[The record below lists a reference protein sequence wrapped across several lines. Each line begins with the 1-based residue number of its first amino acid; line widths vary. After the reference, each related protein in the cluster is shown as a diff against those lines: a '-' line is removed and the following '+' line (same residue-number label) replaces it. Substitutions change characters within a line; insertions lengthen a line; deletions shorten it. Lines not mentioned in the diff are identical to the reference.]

1 MRFFYVAPS
10 AVDGARAVVE
20 GAEAAHARHVL
31 RLSRG
36 SEVGLVDGCGF
47 EYLAVIDRVLPGR
60 LELEMRE
67 KRPAAGI
74 PSLRLGLAQGWLKE
88 KKMDRLVRTLSELG
102 AARFIPLSC
111 ARAVVRPAAGRS
123 AFRRERWRRI
133 AVEALKQCRRGNLL
147 EVEEETSLER
157 LLAVETDWEVRV
169 LFWEEAATPLSA
181 ADLRGGE
188 ASSVLAVLG
197 PEGGF
202 SREEADAAAAAGF
215 LVRRLGPRVLRA
227 DTAAAAAAAILQFLA
242 GDLGAAPKR
251 S

>member
-10 AVDGARAVVE
+10 AIDGARAVIE

-31 RLSRG
+31 RLARG

-47 EYLAVIDRVLPGR
+47 EYRAMIDRVLPGR
-60 LELEMRE
+60 IELEVRE
-67 KRPAAGI
+67 KRSAAGI
-74 PSLRLGLAQGWLKE
+74 PCLQLGIAQGWLKE

-102 AARFIPLSC
+102 VARFIPLSC
-111 ARAVVRPAAGRS
+111 ARAVVRPAAGKS

-147 EVEEETSLER
+147 EVDEGISFER
-157 LLAVETDWEVRV
+157 LLSAETGWESRI
-169 LFWEEAATPLSA
+169 LFWEEASEPLSS
-181 ADLRGGE
+181 ADLRGGV

-202 SREEADAAAAAGF
+202 GREEAAAAAAAGF
-215 LVRRLGPRVLRA
+215 VLRRLGPRVLRA

-242 GDLGAAPKR
+242 GDLGGGAKR

>member
-20 GAEAAHARHVL
+20 GTEAAHARHVL

-60 LELEMRE
+60 LELEVRE
-67 KRPAAGI
+67 KRPAAGV

-102 AARFIPLSC
+102 VARFIPLTC

-147 EVEEETSLER
+147 EAEEGTSLER
-157 LLAVETDWEVRV
+157 LLSAETDWEVRI

-181 ADLRGGE
+181 DDLRGGE
-188 ASSVLAVLG
+188 VSSVLAVLG

-242 GDLGAAPKR
+242 GDLGAGPKR

>member
-60 LELEMRE
+60 LELEVRE